1 MATISQHSKLCLGRV
16 KHVALRFLVVKD
28 FLKRGRL
35 SQCKVL
41 GTGAGCQQTSILVLC
56 SIIGLDLLTK
66 KNGQSSGSVGLQN
79 VWEGLGLGLAQW
91 AQENSMSM
99 NFQELRI

>member
-1 MATISQHSKLCLGRV
+1 MSWSYEARCALCSGCERPPEAWEA
-16 KHVALRFLVVKD
+16 VAVQSAWNRCWMSTHID
-28 FLKRGRL
+28 
-35 SQCKVL
+35 SC
-41 GTGAGCQQTSILVLC
+41 LVLDHW
-56 SIIGLDLLTK
+56 SGSFDTGVEEIKGNK